1 VTVKCNKCGKNTD
14 VEKEQLV
21 SQRQSTVITK
31 TECKVEMIIGERQG
45 IWKIKTLCLEHN
57 HALDPHNRF
66 FRSHAY
72 MTKEEKAMIRSLK
85 QSNIPTRKIV
95 SVLAHLRGGS
105 DQLPY
110 NKKKVSNYS
119 ASINRELNNSD
130 MMEVLTFFSKI
141 RQKTQDSTL
150 RFT

>member
-1 VTVKCNKCGKNTD
+1 VTVKCNKYGQNTD

-31 TECKVEMIIGERQG
+31 TDCKVEMIIGERQG

>member
-1 VTVKCNKCGKNTD
+1 VTVKCNKYGQNTD

-31 TECKVEMIIGERQG
+31 TDCKVEMIIGERQG

-57 HALDPHNRF
+57 HALDPHSRF

-119 ASINRELNNSD
+119 ASINR
-130 MMEVLTFFSKI
+130 
-141 RQKTQDSTL
+141 
-150 RFT
+150 

>member
-1 VTVKCNKCGKNTD
+1 
-14 VEKEQLV
+14 
-21 SQRQSTVITK
+21 
-31 TECKVEMIIGERQG
+31 MIIGERQG